1 MLALDESPSSLQL
14 WSLELK
20 VKLYIIGKSWEMNQM
35 FENENECVVLFSV
48 GGWTYTYN
56 LRIHSITVWRQ
67 PKHSFTVFTMQRSRL
82 CVDIFGCC
90 CLHRN
95 KILHFYRG

>member
-1 MLALDESPSSLQL
+1 MLALDESPSSHQL

-48 GGWTYTYN
+48 AGQWWLDGHIQSKDTQYYSMASTKTF
-56 LRIHSITVWRQ
+56 IHSNISYLYSLLVNL
-67 PKHSFTVFTMQRSRL
+67 HS
-82 CVDIFGCC
+82 
-90 CLHRN
+90 
-95 KILHFYRG
+95 